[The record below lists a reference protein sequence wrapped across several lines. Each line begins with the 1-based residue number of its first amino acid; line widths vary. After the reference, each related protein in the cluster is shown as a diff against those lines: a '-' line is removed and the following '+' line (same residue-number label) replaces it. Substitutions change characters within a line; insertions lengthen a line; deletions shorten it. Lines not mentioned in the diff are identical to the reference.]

1 MKHRILLAQQAV
13 RDLRRLRAHD
23 QAAVRAAI
31 EKHLRH
37 QPKRTSKSRIKR
49 LRGFK
54 KPEYRLRVGDVRV
67 FYDVAG
73 DEVHILTIIS
83 KLDSEKWLAEEG
95 ERS

>member
-1 MKHRILLAQQAV
+1 MKHRILLAQEAV

-23 QAAVRAAI
+23 QAAVEAAI

-49 LRGFK
+49 LRGLK

-73 DEVHILTIIS
+73 GEVHILAIIN
-83 KLDSEKWLAEEG
+83 KPDSEQWLAEEG
-95 ERS
+95 EQ

>member
-1 MKHRILLAQQAV
+1 MKHRILLAQQAM

-23 QAAVRAAI
+23 QATVKAAI

-49 LRGFK
+49 LRGLK
-54 KPEYRLRVGDVRV
+54 RPEYRLRVGDVRV

-73 DEVHILTIIS
+73 YEVHILAIIS
-83 KLDSEKWLAEEG
+83 KPDSDKWLAEEG
-95 ERS
+95 EQS

>member
-23 QAAVRAAI
+23 RAAVRAAI

-49 LRGFK
+49 LRGIK
-54 KPEYRLRVGDVRV
+54 RPEYRMRVGDVRV

-73 DEVHILTIIS
+73 DEVHILDIIN
-83 KLDSEKWLAEEG
+83 KPDSEKWLAEEG
-95 ERS
+95 EQS